1 MKFIFCVDKN
11 NGLLFGWRRQ
21 SQDSVLREKM
31 LEYVG
36 EARLLVSEYTA
47 KQFDTGVV
55 VDNDY
60 LSLAEDDA
68 YCFVEDGDYDLS
80 VADEVVLF
88 LWNRE
93 YPADKFLEFEPKS
106 MGFKRVQ
113 KTDFEGSSHKKIT
126 MEVYKR

>member
-1 MKFIFCVDKN
+1 
-11 NGLLFGWRRQ
+11 
-21 SQDSVLREKM
+21 M

-47 KQFDTGVV
+47 KQFGSGVT
-55 VDNDY
+55 VDDNYISSAKD
-60 LSLAEDDA
+60 ED
-68 YCFVEDGDYDLS
+68 YCFVEDKDYDLS
-80 VADEVVLF
+80 KADEVILF
-88 LWNRE
+88 LWNRD

>member
-36 EARLLVSEYTA
+36 EARLFVSEYTA

-60 LSLAEDDA
+60 LSLAEEDA

-88 LWNRE
+88 LWNRD

>member
-36 EARLLVSEYTA
+36 EAKLFVSEYTA

-88 LWNRE
+88 LWNRD

>member
-21 SQDSVLREKM
+21 SQDSVLRQRL
-31 LEYVG
+31 LEYIN
-36 EARLLVSEYTA
+36 AKPLYMSTYSA
-47 KQFDTGVV
+47 KQFEGQGVAD
-55 VDNDY
+55 DNY
-60 LSLAEDDA
+60 LTNAPDDA

-88 LWNRE
+88 LWNRD